1 MKVVGLRTLDKF
13 KKKHGDCRRQIDA
26 WVKDVTNS
34 DWQSFNDIKK
44 VYPSA
49 SVLNGNTV
57 IFNIKGNNYRLVTV
71 VVIVA
76 GRVFIEWIGTHEE
89 YNGKHFKGV

>member
-1 MKVVGLRTLDKF
+1 MKVVGLKILDKF
-13 KKKHGDCRRQIDA
+13 KKKHGDCRTQIDE
-26 WVKDVTNS
+26 WLKDVRTSN
-34 DWQSFNDIKK
+34 WRSFNDIKK

-57 IFNIKGNNYRLVTV
+57 IFNIKGNKYRLVTV

-76 GRVFIEWIGTHEE
+76 NRVFIEWVGTHEE
-89 YNGKHFKGV
+89 YNGKTF